1 MAKLQKNR
9 KKENSFFFFVILH
22 ANNAFMTYK
31 SDDSTE
37 HRTQVSLK
45 IIEVASDMFLKK
57 ALKR

>member
-1 MAKLQKNR
+1 
-9 KKENSFFFFVILH
+9 
-22 ANNAFMTYK
+22 MTYK

-57 ALKR
+57 GIKAVKMDDVSKELGISKRTL